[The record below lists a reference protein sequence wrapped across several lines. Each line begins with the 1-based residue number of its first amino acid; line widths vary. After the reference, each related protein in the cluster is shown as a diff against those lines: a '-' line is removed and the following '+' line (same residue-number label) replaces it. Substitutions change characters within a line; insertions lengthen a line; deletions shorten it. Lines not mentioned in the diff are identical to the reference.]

1 MTTFTAPVLVVEDEY
16 DSQQMVSKILQHQ
29 GMEVYVAHNGRE
41 CMDMVLQVRPFVVIT
56 DLSMPGMDGWET
68 LEALRSNPQTAHIPV
83 IAMTAYHSVAVA
95 ADAQRAGF
103 DAYFS
108 KPLDLPSFVACIHDL
123 ADGR

>member
-68 LEALRSNPQTAHIPV
+68 LEALRLNPQTSHLPV

-108 KPLDLPSFVACIHDL
+108 KPLDLPSFVACIRDL
-123 ADGR
+123 ADGN

>member
-1 MTTFTAPVLVVEDEY
+1 MNAFNAPVLVVEDEY

-29 GMEVYVAHNGRE
+29 GLEVFVAHNGTE
-41 CMDMVLQVRPFVVIT
+41 CLEIVGRVRPFLVIT
-56 DLSMPGMDGWET
+56 DLSMPDMDGWET
-68 LEALRSNPQTAHIPV
+68 LEALRTNPQTAHIPV

-108 KPLDLPSFVACIHDL
+108 KPLDLPSFIACVHDL
-123 ADGR
+123 AEGR